1 MRQVLQ
7 SSRTGEIRVLDVP
20 VPAVPEG
27 FVLVR
32 TAASLVSAGTERMMV
47 QFAEKNLA
55 QKAMARPDLVRQVI
69 DKVRRDGLM
78 TTVNAVR
85 SRLDEPMAL
94 GYSAV
99 GTVIDTAPDV
109 TDIRPHDR
117 VACAGAGFANHA
129 EVICVPRN
137 LCVPIPDGVS
147 FEDAS
152 FVTLGA
158 IALHGVRLAELQL
171 GGQVAVIGLGLLGQ
185 LTVQLARA
193 SGCRVAGVDPLPD
206 RLELAR
212 ELGADFAVMPPDAI
226 DALKA
231 WTSGVGVDAVL
242 ITADT
247 SSNDPIELAGV
258 IARDRATVVAVGAV
272 GMSVPRRTYYPKELR
287 LLISRSYGP
296 GRYDPVYEL
305 QGHDYPLSYVRWTER
320 RNLSSFLE
328 LIGAG
333 QVNVAPLVTHRF
345 PVSDALGAYDLIT
358 GKTSGRF
365 LGVLLQYPA
374 EPDLSH
380 RVDVGAAPVL
390 RAAGRGSIS
399 VLGAGSF
406 ASGTLLPALKQTGA
420 AFRGIAS
427 RQGLTARTC
436 ADRFGFAFCTTDE
449 RQVLDDPS
457 TDAIVIATRHDLHAR
472 QVLAAR
478 AAGKHVFVEK
488 PLCITA
494 DELHEIRHAYAEPA
508 SPLLL
513 VGFNR
518 RFAPLAQQMATFFAG
533 AGEPLMVHYRVNA
546 GYIPPNHWVHDRT
559 VGGGRVIGE
568 ACHFIDFT
576 GWLVGAAPVR
586 LSAAALPDGG
596 RYCGDNIVITIH
608 YENGSV
614 ATITYIA
621 SGDKALGKERV
632 EVHGG
637 SRSAILDDF
646 RQLDLFRGGR
656 HSTEKLRLRQDKGHA
671 GGCAAFVRAIRDG
684 QPSPIGLAEIFR
696 TTALTF
702 LALESARRHET
713 LEVSQ

>member
-1 MRQVLQ
+1 MKQVLQ

-20 VPAVPEG
+20 VPAVPAG

-32 TAASLVSAGTERMMV
+32 TMASLVSAGTERMMV

-55 QKAMARPDLVRQVI
+55 QKAMARPDLVRQVLE
-69 DKVRRDGLM
+69 KVRRDGLM

-99 GTVIDTAPDV
+99 GTVIDAGPDV
-109 TDIRPHDR
+109 TDVKPGDR

-137 LCVPIPDGVS
+137 LSVPIPDGVS
-147 FEDAS
+147 FEDAA

-193 SGCRVAGVDPLPD
+193 SGCRVAGVDLLED
-206 RLELAR
+206 RIELAR
-212 ELGADFAVMPPDAI
+212 QLGADLAVTPSQGPDA
-226 DALKA
+226 LRS
-231 WTSGVGVDAVL
+231 WTAGIGVDAVL
-242 ITADT
+242 VTADT

-258 IARDRATVVAVGAV
+258 IARDRGTVVAVGAV
-272 GMSVPRRTYYPKELR
+272 GMAVPRRTYYPKELR
-287 LLISRSYGP
+287 FLISRSYGP
-296 GRYDPVYEL
+296 GRYDPAYEL

-320 RNLSSFLE
+320 RNLGSFLE
-328 LIGAG
+328 LVGAG
-333 QVNVAPLVTHRF
+333 LVKVAPLVTHRF
-345 PVSDALGAYDLIT
+345 PVSEATGAYDLIT
-358 GKTSGRF
+358 GKTPGTF
-365 LGVLLQYPA
+365 LGVVLQYPS
-374 EPDLSH
+374 EPDLSQ
-380 RVDVGAAPVL
+380 RIEVAAAAAP
-390 RAAGRGSIS
+390 RTAASGSIG

-406 ASGTLLPALKQTGA
+406 ASGTLLPAFKQAGA

-436 ADRFGFAFCTTDE
+436 ADRFGFAFCTTEE
-449 RQVLDDPS
+449 RQVLDDPA
-457 TDAIVIATRHDLHAR
+457 TDTIVVATRHDLHAR

-488 PLCITA
+488 PLCISEDEMRQLA
-494 DELHEIRHAYAEPA
+494 DAYAAPG

-518 RFAPLAQQMATFFAG
+518 RFAPLAQELAKFFAD
-533 AGEPLMVHYRVNA
+533 AGEPLAVHYRVNA
-546 GYIPPNHWVHDRT
+546 GYIPPDHWVHDPAI
-559 VGGGRVIGE
+559 GGGRVIGE
-568 ACHFIDFT
+568 ACHFIDFI
-576 GWLVGAAPVR
+576 GWLVRSAPLR
-586 LSAAALPDGG
+586 LTATALPDAG
-596 RYCGDNIVITIH
+596 RYSGDNTVITIQ
-608 YENGSV
+608 YDNGS
-614 ATITYIA
+614 AGTLTYVA
-621 SGDKALGKERV
+621 SGDKALGKERI

-656 HSTEKLRLRQDKGHA
+656 HRVEKTRLRQDKGHA
-671 GGCAAFVRAIRDG
+671 AECEAFVRAIREG
-684 QPSPIGLAEIFR
+684 RPSPIARDEIFQ
-696 TTALTF
+696 TTALAF
-702 LALESARRHET
+702 LALESARRRET
-713 LEVSQ
+713 LEVAR

>member
-1 MRQVLQ
+1 MKQVLQ

-20 VPAVPEG
+20 VPAVPAG

-32 TAASLVSAGTERMMV
+32 THASLVSAGTERMMV

-69 DKVRRDGLM
+69 EKVRRDGLV
-78 TTVNAVR
+78 TTMNAVR

-99 GTVIDTAPDV
+99 GTVIDAGAGVDFKPG
-109 TDIRPHDR
+109 DR

-137 LCVPIPDGVS
+137 LCAAVPAGVS
-147 FEDAS
+147 FEDAA

-171 GGQVAVIGLGLLGQ
+171 GSQVAVIGLGLLGQ
-185 LTVQLARA
+185 LTIQLARA
-193 SGCRVAGVDPLPD
+193 SGCRVAGIDLVEDRVALAHDLGVD
-206 RLELAR
+206 LAVTP
-212 ELGADFAVMPPDAI
+212 EQAPDA
-226 DALKA
+226 LRA

-247 SSNDPIELAGV
+247 PSNDPIELAGV
-258 IARDRATVVAVGAV
+258 IARDRGTVVAVGAV

-287 LLISRSYGP
+287 FLISRSYGP
-296 GRYDPVYEL
+296 GRYDNAYEL
-305 QGHDYPLSYVRWTER
+305 QGHDYPLSYVRWTEG

-328 LIGAG
+328 LIESGLVKVG
-333 QVNVAPLVTHRF
+333 PLVTHRF
-345 PVSDALGAYDLIT
+345 AVADAVGAYDLIT
-358 GKTSGRF
+358 GKTPGRF
-365 LGVLLQYPA
+365 LGVLLQYP
-374 EPDLSH
+374 EDPDLSH
-380 RVDVGAAPVL
+380 RIDVAAAPVL
-390 RAAGRGSIS
+390 RAAGRGTLG

-406 ASGTLLPALKQTGA
+406 ASGTLLPALKQAGA
-420 AFRGIAS
+420 TFRGIAS

-449 RQVLDDPS
+449 RQVLDDAG
-457 TDAIVIATRHDLHAR
+457 TDAVVIATRHDLHAR

-478 AAGKHVFVEK
+478 AAAKHVFVEK
-488 PLCITA
+488 PLCITPEELRQIA
-494 DELHEIRHAYAEPA
+494 DAYADPA

-518 RFAPLAQQMATFFAG
+518 RFAPLAQRMAAFFAD
-533 AGEPLMVHYRVNA
+533 AGEPLTVNYRVNA
-546 GYIPPNHWVHDRT
+546 GYIPPNHWVHDPA

-568 ACHFIDFT
+568 ACHFIDFA
-576 GWLVGAAPVR
+576 GWLVRSAPARV
-586 LSAAALPDGG
+586 SAAALPDGG
-596 RYCGDNIVITIH
+596 RYAGDNIVITIQ
-608 YENGSV
+608 YEDGSV
-614 ATITYIA
+614 ATITYVA

-632 EVHGG
+632 EVLGG

-646 RQLDLFRGGR
+646 RQLDLYRGGR
-656 HSTEKLRLRQDKGHA
+656 HTSEKSRLRQDKGHA
-671 GGCAAFVRAIRDG
+671 AECEAFVRAAREG
-684 QPSPIGLAEIFR
+684 KPSPIPPAEIFR

-702 LALESARRHET
+702 LALDSASRHET
-713 LEVSQ
+713 LAVEP